1 MTPAGWSPVDQA
13 LAHAATIPDTQHRV
27 IDARDRLAARAR
39 QRYADALKATKRR
52 HPTRG
57 AWTVAQVAAVNAA
70 EWRDRGYPTGG
81 DGGRSSTSSETW
93 CFTHER
99 AAGRCPPSAA
109 CEVESLAPSSDRLAD
124 MALGHDEAS
133 TVFWRA
139 HTHAHAAMQAIARD
153 QWPGVYNALC
163 DLQAVMEEA
172 AGLAPMPAPDGLNTT
187 DPSCE
192 NHAKAGKWAAPSV
205 KRAGLLVCRYCYDA
219 HRDTGQWPDTAW
231 LSAADR
237 NDQRTIRR
245 LRTAAML
252 LTEEETKGGLIDVAT
267 GRVRSKGMA
276 EMHGPTG
283 PAPGAQRIRPHDL
296 TPPHPID

>member
-81 DGGRSSTSSETW
+81 DGGRSSGHRDLSDVIGKQDP
-93 CFTHER
+93 
-99 AAGRCPPSAA
+99 AAD
-109 CEVESLAPSSDRLAD
+109 L
-124 MALGHDEAS
+124 
-133 TVFWRA
+133 FWRA
-139 HTHAHAAMQAIARD
+139 HTHAHTVMQAIARN
-153 QWPGVYNALC
+153 QWPGAYNALC

-231 LSAADR
+231 LAAADR

-252 LTEEETKGGLIDVAT
+252 LTEEETKGGLIDVST

-276 EMHGPTG
+276 EMHGLEV
-283 PAPGAQRIRPHDL
+283 R
-296 TPPHPID
+296 